1 MFIMSVKLKFV
12 EQNYQND
19 CVDRIVNNTTKLV
32 KKQTLINIKM
42 ETGTGKTFTYIKS
55 ILNFISQMVIRNF

>member
-42 ETGTGKTFTYIKS
+42 ETGTGKTFTYIKR
-55 ILNFISQMVIRNF
+55 F